1 MTPVVER
8 TQPYHQDLAVTG
20 MVRVCYNT
28 ILLKKVCFGSYFQNR
43 SLRYFPLKPF
53 KMREYV
59 RQILCVANIYYWKPL
74 IFPVTDL

>member
-43 SLRYFPLKPF
+43 SLRYLLKPF
-53 KMREYV
+53 QMRE
-59 RQILCVANIYYWKPL
+59 
-74 IFPVTDL
+74 